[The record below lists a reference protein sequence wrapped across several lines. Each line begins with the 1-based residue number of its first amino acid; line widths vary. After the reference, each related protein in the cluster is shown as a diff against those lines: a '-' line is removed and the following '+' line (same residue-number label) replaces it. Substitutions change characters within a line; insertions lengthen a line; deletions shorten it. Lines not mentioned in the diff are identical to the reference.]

1 MNQFNGSRFLR
12 ARRFVQRASCG
23 LATLLCLVP
32 PSARAE
38 YRTITGV
45 GNHQESPQLG
55 AADTRLSRFMYN
67 PVYPGDKLG
76 TTMLTPPDAPN
87 ARTISTALSDV
98 FVPRTN
104 GTDRIVNARGL
115 SDYVWQ
121 WGQFL
126 THDLDLTPN
135 AAANGVQNIQ
145 VPQGD
150 PFFDP
155 LGTGSSII
163 PFTRSDFMI
172 DPTTKVREQLNRVTS
187 YIDASN
193 VYGSDET
200 RADALRTFQGGRLV
214 TSANNLP
221 GFNTAGLPND
231 NQNPTL
237 QASSLFLAGDVRANE
252 QVGLTALHTVFLR
265 EHNRLAGLI
274 EAELADSL
282 PSDPAERDEEIYQ
295 RARQL
300 VGAQMQV
307 ITYKEFLPAVMG
319 DAAPKV
325 EDYHYNPS
333 TDPAVTQSFAHALFR
348 FGHSMNSP
356 QILLVNNDD
365 TLERT
370 LSLKEG
376 FWNPNF
382 LVQDPTNV
390 DRLLK
395 GLAVQTAEENDL
407 HVVDELRNFMFGR
420 PGSGGLDLLA
430 LDIQRGRDHGLP
442 GYVETMVSYLGSAG
456 RKTSVEQI
464 TSDPEV
470 QEVLTE
476 LYQLDADPKNIEKID
491 LFVAAL
497 AEDHVAGSL
506 GLSMKTVIGTQFN
519 RLRDG
524 DRLFY
529 LSPDANLY
537 ELQDGQRVLK
547 DEIKSILDLDT
558 VTLSD
563 IIKWNT
569 DITNLQDNVFFA
581 DPMESNLPGDF
592 DGDFKL
598 TVADLETLTNQIGAP
613 NPPAECDLND
623 DDVVDDEDR
632 DFWIAELK
640 QTSLGDSTLDGR
652 FDSIDLAVIRSLG
665 EYRDTLAKN
674 STWASGDWDGDDEF
688 TSDDLILA
696 FQGGDFT
703 APASSAS
710 ARAAVA
716 AVPEPSIGAWGL
728 GWLMWLSLFSRRA
741 RAIGSRRMPR
751 GS

>member
-1 MNQFNGSRFLR
+1 MNLFQGSRFLR
-12 ARRFVQRASCG
+12 ARRFVQGSSLLLASLSG
-23 LATLLCLVP
+23 LGTNTGW
-32 PSARAE
+32 AE
-38 YRTITGV
+38 YRTIDGS
-45 GNHQESPQLG
+45 GNHLQNSQMG

-87 ARTISTALSDV
+87 ARTISTALTEV

-104 GTDRIVNARGL
+104 GTDRIVNSRGL

-150 PFFDP
+150 PYFDP
-155 LGTGSSII
+155 LGTGSSVI
-163 PFTRSDFMI
+163 PFTRSDFII
-172 DPTTKVREQLNRVTS
+172 DPTTKVREQVNRVTS
-187 YIDASN
+187 YVDASN
-193 VYGSDET
+193 VYGSDAT
-200 RADALRTFQGGRLV
+200 RATALRTFQGGRLV
-214 TSANNLP
+214 TSDNNLP
-221 GFNTAGLPND
+221 GFNTQGLPND

-237 QASSLFLAGDVRANE
+237 AASSLFLAGDVRANE

-274 EAELADSL
+274 ETEYADTL
-282 PSDPAERDEEIYQ
+282 PSDPAARDEEIYQ

-300 VGAQMQV
+300 VGAEMQV
-307 ITYKEFLPAVMG
+307 ITYNEFLPAIMG
-319 DAAPKV
+319 DAAPKPQ
-325 EDYHYNPS
+325 DYRYNAA

-356 QILLVNNDD
+356 QILLVNDDD

-382 LVQDPTNV
+382 LVDDPSNV

-420 PGSGGLDLLA
+420 PGAGGLDLLA

-442 GYVETMVSYLGSAG
+442 GYVETMVSYLGAAG
-456 RKTSVEQI
+456 RKTTVDQI

-470 QEVLTE
+470 QAVLTE

-491 LFVAAL
+491 LFVGAL
-497 AEDHVAGSL
+497 AEDHIAGSL
-506 GLSMKTVIGTQFN
+506 GLSMKTVIGTQFT

-529 LSPDANLY
+529 LSPEANLY
-537 ELQDGQRVLK
+537 DLQGGEHVLK
-547 DEIKSILDLDT
+547 DEIRAVLDLDT

-563 IIKWNT
+563 IIRLNT
-569 DITNLQDNVFFA
+569 SITNLQDNVFFA
-581 DPMESNLPGDF
+581 DPLDSTLPGDF

-598 TVADLETLTNQIGAP
+598 TVADLETLADQIGVP
-613 NPPAECDLND
+613 NPPVDCDLNGD
-623 DDVVDDEDR
+623 EVVDEADR
-632 DFWIAELK
+632 KFWISQLK
-640 QTSLGDSTLDGR
+640 ATHFGDSTLDGR
-652 FDSIDLAVIRSLG
+652 FDSIDLAVIASRG
-665 EYRDTLAKN
+665 EYRDALAEN

-688 TSDDLILA
+688 APSDLILA
-696 FQGGDFT
+696 FQEGAFTGGSVSS
-703 APASSAS
+703 ASSAS

-716 AVPEPSIGAWGL
+716 AVPEPTLARCLL
-728 GWLMWLSLFSRRA
+728 GVVTLLLPTLAHRLRRQ
-741 RAIGSRRMPR
+741 R
-751 GS
+751 